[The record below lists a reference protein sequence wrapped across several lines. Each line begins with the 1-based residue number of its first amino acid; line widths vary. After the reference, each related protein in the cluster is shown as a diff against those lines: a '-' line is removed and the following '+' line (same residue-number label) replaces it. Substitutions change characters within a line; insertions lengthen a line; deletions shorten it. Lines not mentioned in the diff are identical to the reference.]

1 MKEQFTDSAI
11 IQMLSSHKELDENR
25 VFAYLFKTYKKELQ
39 RFLLNSGLPSM
50 DDAEEI
56 FHDALI
62 TLRAK
67 ACTGTFDLGQS
78 NAIKSYLYAVCR
90 NLAKRKWRTVYK
102 DKDLVENVA
111 PEETEES
118 ILGKLMETDRKEFF
132 IQLLSTI
139 GEKCKEILHRRFY
152 LKHKHEDIAED
163 LGYASAQVSRNK
175 TFACIR
181 KLKTTMQSMDGW
193 KTRLYP

>member
-1 MKEQFTDSAI
+1 MKEQFTDTAI
-11 IQMLSSHKELDENR
+11 IQLLSSGKQLDENR
-25 VFAYLFKTYKKELQ
+25 VFSFLFKTYKRELQ
-39 RFLLNSGLPSM
+39 RFLTQSGLPSM

-67 ACTGTFDLGQS
+67 ACTGTFNLEQP

-90 NLAKRKWRTVYK
+90 NLAKRKWRSAYK
-102 DKDLVENVA
+102 DKDLVDNVVI
-111 PEETEES
+111 EESEDS
-118 ILGKLMETDRKEFF
+118 ILGKLIESDRQVFF
-132 IQLLSTI
+132 VQLLTTL

-181 KLKTTMQSMDGW
+181 KLKTKMQTLEGW
-193 KTRLYP
+193 KAKLYP